1 MFFLQTPIVPSEDVT
16 ARVDSLKQAVGSF
29 AETLA
34 TDPEAALHQLV
45 HDGIEFGLKV
55 LAALAIYIVGA
66 WIIRRVKKA
75 QKKRFERRH
84 TDPTLASFTQS
95 FTSVVLTVLILVLAI
110 SALGINTTSLAALLA
125 AGGMAIGMALS
136 GTLQNFAGG
145 IMLLAFKPFRVGDF
159 IEAQGY
165 SGTVTELT
173 IVSTHITLPDNRRVI
188 LPNGVLS
195 NGSINNYT
203 RNPLRRIEWNIGFA
217 YGVDEKACIEKLLE
231 LLRSDPH
238 VLDSSTPGASDPFAA
253 VGELSASAVVFKLR
267 GWVKSEDYWDVWFNI
282 NNKIYSEM
290 PKAGFD
296 FPFPQLDLHIKN

>member
-1 MFFLQTPIVPSEDVT
+1 MFFLQTPIVP
-16 ARVDSLKQAVGSF
+16 AGSF

-188 LPNGVLS
+188 MPNGVLS

-217 YGVDEKACIEKLLE
+217 YGADEKTVQSVDLSQPGQTGETGFKVKRLPPAQAVSAERGVAEHPVSRSSSHVCHSCHAERRRCKDTVRHSRAHQRE
-231 LLRSDPH
+231 LY
-238 VLDSSTPGASDPFAA
+238 T
-253 VGELSASAVVFKLR
+253 
-267 GWVKSEDYWDVWFNI
+267 
-282 NNKIYSEM
+282 
-290 PKAGFD
+290 
-296 FPFPQLDLHIKN
+296 